1 MEVWLPPA
9 AIITV
14 VIAFNTLMIIMF
26 NKRFDDINKRFD
38 DFYRRSDD
46 SNKRFDD
53 FNKRFD
59 DFNKR
64 FDDFNK
70 RFDDLRSQMTREHDI
85 LAGKVDNLTDIVT
98 RHITDYSIH
107 NVKKNTSE

>member
-1 MEVWLPPA
+1 MQVWLPPA

-26 NKRFDDINKRFD
+26 NKRFDDINRRFD
-38 DFYRRSDD
+38 GFYKRSDD
-46 SNKRFDD
+46 SNKQFDDINRRSDDLSSRFDE
-53 FNKRFD
+53 F
-59 DFNKR
+59 
-64 FDDFNK
+64 
-70 RFDDLRSQMTREHDI
+70 RSQMTREHDV
-85 LAGKVDNLTDIVT
+85 LAAKVDNLTDIVT

>member
-1 MEVWLPPA
+1 MQVWLPPA

-26 NKRFDDINKRFD
+26 NKRFDDINRRFD
-38 DFYRRSDD
+38 DFYKRSDD
-46 SNKRFDD
+46 S
-53 FNKRFD
+53 NKRFD

-70 RFDDLRSQMTREHDI
+70 RFDDLRSQMTREHDV
-85 LAGKVDNLTDIVT
+85 LAAKVDNLTDIVT
-98 RHITDYSIH
+98 RHIADYSIH

>member
-26 NKRFDDINKRFD
+26 NKRFDDINRRFD
-38 DFYRRSDD
+38 DFYKRSDD

-53 FNKRFD
+53 INRRFD
-59 DFNKR
+59 DS
-64 FDDFNK
+64 NK
-70 RFDDLRSQMTREHDI
+70 RFDDLRSQMTREHDV
-85 LAGKVDNLTDIVT
+85 LARKVDNLTDIVT

-107 NVKKNTSE
+107 NMKKNTSE

>member
-26 NKRFDDINKRFD
+26 NKRFDD
-38 DFYRRSDD
+38 S
-46 SNKRFDD
+46 
-53 FNKRFD
+53 
-59 DFNKR
+59 NKR

-70 RFDDLRSQMTREHDI
+70 RFDDLRSQMTREHDV
-85 LAGKVDNLTDIVT
+85 LAAKVDNLTDIVT

-107 NVKKNTSE
+107 NIKKNTSD

>member
-1 MEVWLPPA
+1 MQVWLPPA

-26 NKRFDDINKRFD
+26 NKRFDH
-38 DFYRRSDD
+38 
-46 SNKRFDD
+46 

-59 DFNKR
+59 H
-64 FDDFNK
+64 FNK
-70 RFDDLRSQMTREHDI
+70 RFDDLRSQMTREHDV

-98 RHITDYSIH
+98 KHITDYSIH
-107 NVKKNTSE
+107 NARRTTPE

>member
-26 NKRFDDINKRFD
+26 NKRFDD
-38 DFYRRSDD
+38 
-46 SNKRFDD
+46 
-53 FNKRFD
+53 
-59 DFNKR
+59 
-64 FDDFNK
+64 FNK
-70 RFDDLRSQMTREHDI
+70 RFDDLRSQMTREHDV
-85 LAGKVDNLTDIVT
+85 LAAKVDNLTDIVT